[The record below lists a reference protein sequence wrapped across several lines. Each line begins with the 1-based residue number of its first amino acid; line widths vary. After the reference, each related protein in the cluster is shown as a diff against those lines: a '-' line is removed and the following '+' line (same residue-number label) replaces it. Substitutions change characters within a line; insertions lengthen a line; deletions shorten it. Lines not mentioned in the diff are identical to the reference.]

1 MHRRRS
7 LWLLPAMILAATAF
21 AGAPALAQD
30 DMTPDELILGLVPSR
45 EADVLVENAKPL
57 AEYLTQELGI
67 PVKEFVPVDYPGLVI
82 AMQTGQAHIG
92 AFGPVGMVL
101 AAQQAGADLLLQSVR
116 RGSTTYHSQWMTN
129 NPGKYCSDEPVADAD
144 GFLFCNGALDTDE
157 RPFAADAIALVGE
170 EFRAGTGD
178 PTTVSF
184 VTPTSAS
191 GFTFPSVQLELAGV
205 DRDADIDSIFA
216 GGHDNSVIA
225 LCNGDAEVG
234 LSFNDART
242 ILQEG
247 DCDNLDEIVV
257 FAYSQRIPNDGIAV
271 AGDLP
276 DELKQAIADALIAYG
291 QTDEG
296 ALVLDSIYEISE
308 FVIAD
313 QDSFDSVRE
322 AIDALGLTGD

>member
-1 MHRRRS
+1 
-7 LWLLPAMILAATAF
+7 MILAATAF
-21 AGAPALAQD
+21 AGAPAFAQD
-30 DMTPDELILGLVPSR
+30 AETPDELVLGLVPSR

-57 AEYLTQELGI
+57 AEYLSQELGI
-67 PVKEFVPVDYPGLVI
+67 PVKEFVPVDYPGLVV

-101 AAQQAGADLLLQSVR
+101 AAREAGADLLLQSVR
-116 RGSTTYHSQWMTN
+116 RGSTTYYSQWMTN
-129 NPGKYCSDEPVADAD
+129 NADKYCADSPVADED
-144 GFLFCNGALDTDE
+144 GRFFCNGTLDSDE
-157 RPFAADAIALVGE
+157 RPFGAEFIALVGE
-170 EFRAGTGD
+170 ESRAGTGD

-205 DRDADIDSIFA
+205 DRDTDINSVFA

-234 LSFNDART
+234 LSFNDARG

-247 DCDNLDEIVV
+247 DCDNMDEIVV
-257 FAYSQRIPNDGIAV
+257 FAFSQRIPNDGIAV

-276 DELKQAIADALIAYG
+276 DELKQGIADALIAYG
-291 QTDEG
+291 QTEEG
-296 ALVLDSIYEISE
+296 AEVLDSIYEISE
-308 FVIAD
+308 FVVAD
-313 QDSFDSVRE
+313 QASFDAVRE